1 MRTIFDLDG
10 TLADITHRLHYI
22 SGGDRKDWDGFF
34 DACDDDKPI
43 LPIIRLLKVLSSTG
57 HHVHIWSGRSE
68 KVRHKT
74 IAWLRG
80 QGIFLNSPGKVWT
93 GTSLDMT
100 GTVEEL
106 RLRPEGDYRS
116 DDILK
121 REWLDEAKEQGKGP
135 VLVFEDRGRVVD
147 MWREQGIFCCQ
158 VAPGTF

>member
-22 SGGDRKDWDGFF
+22 SIGYRKDWDGFF
-34 DACDDDKPI
+34 DACDDDKPV

-57 HHVHIWSGRSE
+57 HHVCIWSGRSE
-68 KVRHKT
+68 KVRRKT
-74 IAWLRG
+74 IAWLNR
-80 QGIFLNSPGKVWT
+80 QGIFLNSPGEVRP
-93 GTSLDMT
+93 GFSLDT
-100 GTVEEL
+100 PGTVQEL
-106 RLRPEGDYRS
+106 RLRPEGDYRN

-121 REWLDEAKEQGKGP
+121 REWLDEAKEQGKAP